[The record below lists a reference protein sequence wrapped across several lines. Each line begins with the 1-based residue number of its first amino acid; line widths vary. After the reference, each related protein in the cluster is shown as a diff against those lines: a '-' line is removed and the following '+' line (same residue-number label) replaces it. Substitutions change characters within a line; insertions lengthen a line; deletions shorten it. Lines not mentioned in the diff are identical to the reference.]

1 MKFSVIMPSRLD
13 PYPGCASL
21 LPQKLRRAIRA
32 VLDQT
37 FTDFELLVIADGC
50 DKTKKIVTKEF
61 SEERLVLLSC
71 KHKALFD
78 NLPRNTG
85 IDNAKG
91 EFIIYCDIDDFWGAD
106 HLKIINEGL
115 NGFDWV
121 WYNDIIFD
129 KVWHER
135 ACNIKAMGGSG
146 TSNVCHKRSL
156 GLRWGRPG
164 YAHDFHF
171 NQQLLR
177 FSNSAKITTP
187 EYFVCHIPGNYD
199 L

>member
-1 MKFSVIMPSRLD
+1 MKFSIIMPSRLE
-13 PYPGCASL
+13 PYPGCAAL
-21 LPQKLRRAIRA
+21 LPQKLKRAVRS

-37 FTDFELLVIADGC
+37 FTDFELIIIADGC
-50 DKTKKIVTKEF
+50 SKTKKIVTKEF
-61 SEERLVLLSC
+61 TDKRLVLLEC
-71 KHKALFD
+71 RHKALFD

-85 IDNAKG
+85 IDAAKG

-106 HLKIINEGL
+106 HLKIVSEGL

-121 WYNDIIFD
+121 FYNDIIFNE
-129 KVWHER
+129 KWIER
-135 ACNIKAMGGSG
+135 ACNIKSMGGSG
-146 TSNVCHKRSL
+146 TSNVCHKRSM

-164 YAHDFHF
+164 YAHDYHF

-187 EYFVCHIPGNYD
+187 EYFCCHIPGNYD